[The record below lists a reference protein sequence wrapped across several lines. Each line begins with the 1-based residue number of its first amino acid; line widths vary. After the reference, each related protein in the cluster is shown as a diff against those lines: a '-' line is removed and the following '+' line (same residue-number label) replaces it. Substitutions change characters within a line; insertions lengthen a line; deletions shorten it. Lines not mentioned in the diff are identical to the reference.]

1 MGGNM
6 RSTHNLGFKRKVGVF
21 AAAGLMLTTGLA
33 AISAGSAGASSG
45 KVTLTFW
52 ENYGTQQTLLGT
64 AKNLISAYEKL
75 HPNVTIKMVSQPAD
89 NYFAQLQTAAIAGS
103 GPDLAVMW
111 TGLYLPPYA
120 NLLANL
126 RPSFP
131 KSEIAN
137 IEGLKWGA
145 NDFNAN
151 SAILAAPVD
160 AQFYMGFYNKKDFAK
175 AGITQVPRD
184 WSQLLNACTALKK
197 VGITPMAYGTGS
209 ACSSGKFNPCYSFSY
224 MMMALPPSQWHSLYS
239 GQIPWTSSV
248 VQTQLKMW
256 HEMYTKGC
264 VNSDSLT
271 DRNNV
276 GQFVDGK
283 AGMAPDDG
291 SWDVAQYPQQMG
303 SNVGAMV
310 PPFSTKPISSVVFFP
325 GDAISVLKGSK
336 NVPAAA
342 AFLSF
347 MDSPAGAVQI
357 AKAGLIP
364 DITGYHSTNA
374 LNDEMLAF
382 VSKDHYT
389 VYPMLDN
396 VTQPNIVNVG
406 YQALPAVLVG
416 QASVSQGTKEL
427 AAQHNQLP
435 ANQRGSYGAYFK

>member
-1 MGGNM
+1 
-6 RSTHNLGFKRKVGVF
+6 
-21 AAAGLMLTTGLA
+21 
-33 AISAGSAGASSG
+33 
-45 KVTLTFW
+45 
-52 ENYGTQQTLLGT
+52 
-64 AKNLISAYEKL
+64 
-75 HPNVTIKMVSQPAD
+75 
-89 NYFAQLQTAAIAGS
+89 
-103 GPDLAVMW
+103 
-111 TGLYLPPYA
+111 
-120 NLLANL
+120 
-126 RPSFP
+126 
-131 KSEIAN
+131 
-137 IEGLKWGA
+137 
-145 NDFNAN
+145 
-151 SAILAAPVD
+151 
-160 AQFYMGFYNKKDFAK
+160 
-175 AGITQVPRD
+175 
-184 WSQLLNACTALKK
+184 
-197 VGITPMAYGTGS
+197 
-209 ACSSGKFNPCYSFSY
+209 
-224 MMMALPPSQWHSLYS
+224 
-239 GQIPWTSSV
+239 
-248 VQTQLKMW
+248 MW

-264 VNSDSLT
+264 VNSDALT

-283 AGMAPDDG
+283 AAMAPDDG
-291 SWDVAQYPQQMG
+291 SWDVAQYTQQMG
-303 SNVGAMV
+303 TNVGAMV

-342 AFLSF
+342 AFLAF

-357 AKAGLIP
+357 AAAGLIP

-416 QASVSQGTKEL
+416 QASVKQATNEL